1 MKIME
6 SVLVGAM
13 IASLALSAPA
23 FAAGGQG
30 KGQVAQKQT
39 NGMKK
44 IQKQQR
50 LRDGS
55 CTQSGTMLGA
65 KAKRGNNYGPGDGSG
80 YQGDK
85 PEDGTRYEVPDN
97 Q

>member
-1 MKIME
+1 
-6 SVLVGAM
+6 
-13 IASLALSAPA
+13 
-23 FAAGGQG
+23 
-30 KGQVAQKQT
+30 
-39 NGMKK
+39 MKK